1 MAQTNPRTGPSN
13 QHLVALIK
21 ELKILAIEKKV
32 KLWKRIATEL
42 EKPTRIRRVVNL
54 SRINKYC
61 KDKETIIVP
70 GKVLASGEL
79 DKKLTIAA
87 FSFSDQALEK
97 ISGKSKAISIQELI
111 KENPQG
117 KKVRII
123 G

>member
-13 QHLVALIK
+13 QHLVDLIK

-97 ISGKSKAISIQELI
+97 INGKSKAITIGELI